1 MYQMN
6 NGEWYNY
13 PDLIA
18 YLRNQE
24 DVVGHATMKSNS
36 GVVPEAKHIGK
47 DDFQAYGYAPK
58 T

>member
-1 MYQMN
+1 MN

-36 GVVPEAKHIGK
+36 GVVPEAKHLGK